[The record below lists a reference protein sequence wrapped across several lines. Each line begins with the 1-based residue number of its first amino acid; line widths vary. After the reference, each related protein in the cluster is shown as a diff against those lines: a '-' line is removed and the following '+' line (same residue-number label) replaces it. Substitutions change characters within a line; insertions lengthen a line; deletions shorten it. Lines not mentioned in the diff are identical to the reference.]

1 MSLAREVAIRLLLRR
16 DAGHFE
22 GGNRVATSIS
32 EVEWQ
37 PGCHK
42 EGVLQ

>member
-1 MSLAREVAIRLLLRR
+1 MSLAREWGLGLPLRR

-22 GGNRVATSIS
+22 GGNPVATSI
-32 EVEWQ
+32 EWQ